1 MVQYYTLMLK
11 KTEKGDKIILKISPN
26 NSSSVQ
32 QNIIFFGG
40 LGLICLTFGI
50 GFFVVGAPMIL
61 PFAGLEVIVL
71 LIVLVINRSWTN
83 QEEQLEIDPLF
94 VFFKSKQTNNQI
106 IKFDRFHSKFLINK
120 KNSISLICKNK
131 KLRIGQFLNEEDL
144 EELAAIV
151 RSKVK
156 ELNNLA

>member
-1 MVQYYTLMLK
+1 MLK
-11 KTEKGDKIILKISPN
+11 KTEKGDRIILKISPN

-94 VFFKSKQTNNQI
+94 VFFKSKQTNNQT
-106 IKFDRFHSKFLINK
+106 IK
-120 KNSISLICKNK
+120 
-131 KLRIGQFLNEEDL
+131 
-144 EELAAIV
+144 
-151 RSKVK
+151 
-156 ELNNLA
+156 

>member
-11 KTEKGDKIILKISPN
+11 KTEKGNKTILKISPN

-32 QNIIFFGG
+32 QNILFFGG

-71 LIVLVINRSWTN
+71 VIVLVINRSWTN

-94 VFFKSKQTNNQI
+94 VFFKSKQTNNKK

-120 KNSISLICKNK
+120 KNSIILICKTK
-131 KLRIGQFLNEEDL
+131 KLRIGKFLNEEDL

>member
-1 MVQYYTLMLK
+1 MLK
-11 KTEKGDKIILKISPN
+11 KTEKGDKTILKISPN

-32 QNIIFFGG
+32 QNILFFGG

-71 LIVLVINRSWTN
+71 VIVLVINRSWTN

-94 VFFKSKQTNNQI
+94 VFFKSKQTNNKK

-131 KLRIGQFLNEEDL
+131 KLRIGKFLNEEDL

>member
-1 MVQYYTLMLK
+1 MAQYYTLMLK
-11 KTEKGDKIILKISPN
+11 KTEKGDKTILKISPN

-32 QNIIFFGG
+32 QNILFFGG

-71 LIVLVINRSWTN
+71 AIVLVINRSWAN

-94 VFFKSKQTNNQI
+94 VFFKSKQTNNRTV
-106 IKFDRFHSKFLINK
+106 KFDRFHSKFLINK

-131 KLRIGQFLNEEDL
+131 KLKIGQFLNEEDL

>member
-1 MVQYYTLMLK
+1 MQ
-11 KTEKGDKIILKISPN
+11 
-26 NSSSVQ
+26 
-32 QNIIFFGG
+32 
-40 LGLICLTFGI
+40 C
-50 GFFVVGAPMIL
+50 
-61 PFAGLEVIVL
+61 
-71 LIVLVINRSWTN
+71 
-83 QEEQLEIDPLF
+83 
-94 VFFKSKQTNNQI
+94 
-106 IKFDRFHSKFLINK
+106 KFIINK